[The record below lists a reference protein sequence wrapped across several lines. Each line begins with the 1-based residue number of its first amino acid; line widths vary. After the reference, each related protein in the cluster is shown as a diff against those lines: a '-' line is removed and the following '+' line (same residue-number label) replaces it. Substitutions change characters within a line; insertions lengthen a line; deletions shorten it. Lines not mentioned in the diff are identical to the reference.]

1 MEYYEISTS
10 LLQNKAF
17 NYTLINTYE
26 VVTPITESVNF
37 NYFTSFMKAS
47 ENGL

>member
-1 MEYYEISTS
+1 MKYAAS
-10 LLQNKAF
+10 LPQNRAF

-26 VVTPITESVNF
+26 VINPIAESINF